1 MVRGS
6 GLIYLATPIWD
17 SMAGR
22 MGAAT
27 FMTQDSGDSNPGPV
41 GRHGITVALIG
52 AFSAVLVGMING
64 RVWPFNGESP
74 APVQTGAPL
83 SLTPGDGAPVSGPRV
98 QQPAGD
104 ALPPA
109 PVQTARRFLDEVD
122 PEFDPQ
128 VAVNRKIYVQN
139 LCAQPISVRIVYE
152 KLDKTIDGLGE
163 QYAVEAQKIILPAS
177 DDGSPASTFRRHV
190 LVHARSQDETVRWS
204 GKYPLTTEAGVI
216 NFRPF
221 RLEVDSDGDYRVKL
235 SCEA

>member
-1 MVRGS
+1 
-6 GLIYLATPIWD
+6 
-17 SMAGR
+17 MAGR

-64 RVWPFNGESP
+64 RVWPFDGESP

-83 SLTPGDGAPVSGPRV
+83 SLAPGDGVPVPGPRV
-98 QQPAGD
+98 QQPAG
-104 ALPPA
+104 AVLPPT

-139 LCAQPISVRIVYE
+139 LCVQPISVRIVYE

-177 DDGSPASTFRRHV
+177 DDGSRLRLSAATCWSMPDHRTKPCAGAASIR
-190 LVHARSQDETVRWS
+190 
-204 GKYPLTTEAGVI
+204 
-216 NFRPF
+216 
-221 RLEVDSDGDYRVKL
+221 
-235 SCEA
+235 